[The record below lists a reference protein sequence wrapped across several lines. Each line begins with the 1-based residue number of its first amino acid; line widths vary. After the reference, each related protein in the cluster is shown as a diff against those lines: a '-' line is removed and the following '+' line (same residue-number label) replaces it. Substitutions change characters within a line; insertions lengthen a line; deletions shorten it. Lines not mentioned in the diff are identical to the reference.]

1 MQIPGLQLA
10 ADVEGLAE
18 LPWRATRYEGIDWL
32 DLVGAQSEASGDTS
46 RGAPA
51 DGEQNPSQTVLI
63 RMAPGCGYPR
73 HRHIGPEDVLV
84 LAGGYRDEDGRTFEA
99 GQFVRYPSGSE
110 HAPVAIGSGPESSE
124 PCILFAV
131 AHCGTELAQDETE
144 IAEPET
150 PDPCPAQNE
159 AHPGQA

>member
-10 ADVEGLAE
+10 HDAEGLAA
-18 LPWRATRYEGIDWL
+18 LPWRATHYEGIDWL
-32 DLVGAQSEASGDTS
+32 DLVGTPGGTQEGAQDS
-46 RGAPA
+46 
-51 DGEQNPSQTVLI
+51 PSQTVLI

-99 GQFVRYPSGSE
+99 GQFVRYPAGSE
-110 HAPVAIGSGPESSE
+110 HTPVAIGSASESSD

-131 AHCGTELAQDETE
+131 AHHGTELVQ
-144 IAEPET
+144 P
-150 PDPCPAQNE
+150 PA
-159 AHPGQA
+159 